1 MRSKHWFL
9 VARSMR
15 ALLGGVTAPAR
26 SPLSRLV
33 GALAG
38 MFLLAASATAEEPQ
52 PPAATLAE
60 FRFERRGEIYLPVTI
75 GKRTRPFLL
84 NMGHGMCALDRSFA
98 EGLGPVLDTVG
109 DGAVDVYKAPPMR
122 LGPLALPAKSVWM
135 MPPFYRPTLTD
146 IEPVGGIVSLE
157 ALKDKIFTIDFDRGA
172 VRFLRRAEGDL
183 GTPVALKWY
192 RAEWTR
198 GALLTAVAEVEGPG
212 KEEFMI
218 DTGWPGGL
226 SGSLRNAAFDKLLA
240 PRNMRL
246 VGEEAGATLDG
257 QKSTRL
263 GQVGRVSL
271 GRFAHEGLVFADGNL
286 PISTLRLGYLSRYMV
301 TFDMPRATM
310 YLRPGK
316 EFNRADYFDLSGLT
330 LLRSEGKVFV
340 SYIEAGSAAEAAG
353 LKRFDVILSV
363 DGVRAIE
370 IAHAELARIFAT
382 PGERRVVFEQDLVQ
396 KQTTVVLKDPLQRG
410 DGGGGGGAKGAG
422 N

>member
-1 MRSKHWFL
+1 MRSKYGLL
-9 VARSMR
+9 VERSLS
-15 ALLGGVTAPAR
+15 ALLGGVTARAR
-26 SPLSRLV
+26 SPLSCLV
-33 GALAG
+33 GALAV
-38 MFLLAASATAEEPQ
+38 MFLLAAGAAAEEPQ
-52 PPAATLAE
+52 PADATLAE
-60 FRFERRGEIYLPVTI
+60 FRFDRRGEIYLPVTI
-75 GKRTRPFLL
+75 GKRIDPFLL
-84 NMGHGMCALDRSFA
+84 NTGHGMCALDRSFA
-98 EGLGPVLDTVG
+98 EGLGPVLDTAN
-109 DGAVDVYKAPPMR
+109 DRRVDLYKAPPMR

-135 MPPFYRPTLTD
+135 MPAIYRPTLTD
-146 IEPVGGIVSLE
+146 IEPVGGIIGLE

-198 GALLTAVAEVEGPG
+198 GVLLTAVAEVEGLG

-226 SGSLRNAAFDKLLA
+226 SGSLRNAAFDKLLG
-240 PRNMRL
+240 PGKMRL
-246 VGEEAGATLDG
+246 VGEEAGETLDG
-257 QKSTRL
+257 QPSTRL
-263 GQVGRVSL
+263 GQVGRLSL

-286 PISTLRLGYLSRYMV
+286 PISTLRRGYLSRYVV

-316 EFNRADYFDLSGLT
+316 EFDRADYFDLSGLT
-330 LLRSEGKVFV
+330 LLRADGKVFV
-340 SYIEAGSAAEAAG
+340 NCIEAGSAAEAAG
-353 LKRFDVILSV
+353 FKRFDVILSV

-370 IAHAELARIFAT
+370 ITHAALERIFAT
-382 PGERRVVFEQDLVQ
+382 PGARKVAFEQDLVQ

-410 DGGGGGGAKGAG
+410 DSGRG